1 MKITSLAY
9 WPGDQMSNSGQKEL
23 EGDQV
28 VSDEAPM
35 DIMDTAIFIQVMS
48 ILCITV
54 FPLRQIL
61 CKTSLHK
68 TQT

>member
-35 DIMDTAIFIQVMS
+35 DIMDTVIFI
-48 ILCITV
+48 
-54 FPLRQIL
+54 
-61 CKTSLHK
+61 
-68 TQT
+68 